1 MLGGDDPLKSIMD
14 MDYED
19 LKREITENLGWER
32 YRADQIADWIYN
44 KHVLDFSKMTNLSKE
59 YRKILSE
66 NYYTDL
72 LELVDKQISKID
84 RTTKYLWKL
93 RDGNTIESVLI
104 FYPNRVSACISTQ
117 VGCPVG
123 CKFCATGM
131 SGFVRNLSTGEIV
144 SQILHME
151 MEARLRIG
159 NVVFMGMGEPFLNYE
174 NVIKS
179 IKIINHQKMIG
190 IGIRHITVST
200 VGIPDKIVSFAKD
213 GMNARLALSLHAAY
227 NHKRDFLVPI
237 NIKYPIEEII
247 QAAKEYQKITNNR
260 VSIEYIMIKELN
272 DYDSDA
278 EKLVEVLKGL
288 KVFVNL
294 IPVNPVVKDFQRPS
308 RRRIEAFKKI
318 LESHGIEV
326 EVRTEKGT
334 DIDAACGQLRIR
346 NKQLKRAFK

>member
-1 MLGGDDPLKSIMD
+1 MKSIMD
-14 MDYED
+14 MDYEE
-19 LKREITENLGWER
+19 LRREVTERLGWAK
-32 YRADQIADWIYN
+32 YRADQIANWIYD
-44 KHVLDFSKMTNLSKE
+44 KHVLDFSNMTNLSKE
-59 YRKILSE
+59 HRRILEE
-66 NYYTDL
+66 NYHTDQLDL
-72 LELVDKQISKID
+72 LDKQVSKVDK
-84 RTTKYLWKL
+84 TTKYLWKL

-104 FYPNRVSACISTQ
+104 FYPNRISACISTQ

-144 SQILHME
+144 SQIIHME
-151 MEARLRIG
+151 KDAKLRIG
-159 NVVFMGMGEPFLNYE
+159 NVVFMGMGEPFLNYD

-179 IKIINHQKMIG
+179 IRIINHPKMIG
-190 IGIRHITVST
+190 IGIRHITIST

-213 GMNARLALSLHAAY
+213 GMNARLAISLHAAY

-237 NIKYPIEEII
+237 NIKYPVEEVI

-260 VSIEYIMIKELN
+260 VSIEYTMIREFN

-278 EKLVEVLKGL
+278 EKLADVLKGL

-308 RRRIEAFKKI
+308 KRRIEAFKRI
-318 LESHGIEV
+318 LESRGIEV
-326 EVRTEKGT
+326 EVRVEKGT

-346 NKQLKRAFK
+346 KHLKKVLK